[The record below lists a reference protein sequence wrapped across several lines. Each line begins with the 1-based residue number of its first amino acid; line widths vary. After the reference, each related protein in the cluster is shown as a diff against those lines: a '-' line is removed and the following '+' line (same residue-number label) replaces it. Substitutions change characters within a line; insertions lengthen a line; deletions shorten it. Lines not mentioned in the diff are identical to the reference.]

1 MKTIHLF
8 RIYHSFLLKKW
19 YLIIY
24 LLFILA
30 ALVITLTTIQ
40 HVTEDDNHF
49 NIGVVD
55 KDQSSETKLILNSI
69 GKGSNLGKNVSI
81 KAYDDKQAHTLLKKH
96 KLQGYFV
103 FDKGM
108 TKAFYKQGEL
118 PISVY
123 TYDQQSMKSVVLSQL
138 TDSVYQRLMR
148 SMGAS

>member
-30 ALVITLTTIQ
+30 ALLITLTTIQ

-81 KAYDDKQAHTLLKKH
+81 KACDDKQAHTLLKQQ
-96 KLQGYFV
+96 KL
-103 FDKGM
+103 
-108 TKAFYKQGEL
+108 
-118 PISVY
+118 
-123 TYDQQSMKSVVLSQL
+123 
-138 TDSVYQRLMR
+138 
-148 SMGAS
+148 

>member
-1 MKTIHLF
+1 MPFNLIIEEWLNENNTFVSHLPL
-8 RIYHSFLLKKW
+8 LLKKW

-30 ALVITLTTIQ
+30 ALLITLTTIQ

-81 KAYDDKQAHTLLKKH
+81 KAYDDKQAHTLLKNIN
-96 KLQGYFV
+96 F
-103 FDKGM
+103 
-108 TKAFYKQGEL
+108 KAILFLIK
-118 PISVY
+118 V
-123 TYDQQSMKSVVLSQL
+123 
-138 TDSVYQRLMR
+138 
-148 SMGAS
+148 

>member
-1 MKTIHLF
+1 MEEWLNENNTFVSHLPL
-8 RIYHSFLLKKW
+8 FLLKKW

-81 KAYDDKQAHTLLKKH
+81 KAYDDKQAHTLLKNINFKVILFLI
-96 KLQGYFV
+96 KV
-103 FDKGM
+103 
-108 TKAFYKQGEL
+108 
-118 PISVY
+118 
-123 TYDQQSMKSVVLSQL
+123 
-138 TDSVYQRLMR
+138 
-148 SMGAS
+148 

>member
-1 MKTIHLF
+1 MPFNLIIEEWLNENNTFVSHLPLF
-8 RIYHSFLLKKW
+8 FEKW

-69 GKGSNLGKNVSI
+69 GKGV
-81 KAYDDKQAHTLLKKH
+81 T
-96 KLQGYFV
+96 
-103 FDKGM
+103 
-108 TKAFYKQGEL
+108 
-118 PISVY
+118 
-123 TYDQQSMKSVVLSQL
+123 
-138 TDSVYQRLMR
+138 
-148 SMGAS
+148 